1 MNEEKDAP
9 RPRSRN
15 NPGRGTASIKTRG
28 LKELRVGGIKENQGG
43 CCLGEQSGVE
53 MKLTRSCKVS
63 EAVVRSLDFSLSPAQ
78 AEDLCAR
85 YCTECQGDGVDLLHQ
100 RWHPFV

>member
-1 MNEEKDAP
+1 MT
-9 RPRSRN
+9 RRTQ
-15 NPGRGTASIKTRG
+15 PGNDLGIIQGEGTASIKTRG

-43 CCLGEQSGVE
+43 CCPGESSGLE

-63 EAVVRSLDFSLSPAQ
+63 EVVVRSLDFSLSSRQ
-78 AEDLCAR
+78 AENLCAT

>member
-1 MNEEKDAP
+1 
-9 RPRSRN
+9 
-15 NPGRGTASIKTRG
+15 
-28 LKELRVGGIKENQGG
+28 
-43 CCLGEQSGVE
+43 

-63 EAVVRSLDFSLSPAQ
+63 EAVVRSLDFSLSPTQ